1 MHELVHEFTSRKV
14 SPWGGLKYFYGTYQ
28 KSGIREQ
35 MSRLPLPRPGSNRGY
50 QPEDLIEA
58 FMCSVVM
65 GSRRLAHTGMLR
77 SDAVVKEIF
86 GWKRGMADQ
95 STFSRFF
102 RKHTMELNDRIF
114 PALMRGFFE
123 QIKIDGMTID
133 VDSTVI
139 TRYGNQEL
147 AEVGY
152 NPTKRG
158 RASHHPILAFCDELA
173 MVVNAWM
180 RSGDSVSTTDANE
193 FLQEMFTIVAP
204 SRIGLMR
211 FDSGFFS
218 QKIMKLLEAQDKP
231 IPYIIR
237 GKMTPGIAQLIQQ
250 QTAWYANND
259 VVQGAEYCTT
269 TYQAS
274 TWDQPR
280 KVVIV
285 RVPKSRKT
293 HQPTLFEHINIF
305 DSFEYKVFVTSVTFS
320 ASVVHSLYN
329 KRANAE
335 NRIKDLKYDYG
346 IDGFSLMEFG
356 AMEAAFRYV
365 MMAYNLM
372 AIFKQLVMRTAKGR
386 MLSTIRF
393 QCIAIGS
400 YLVKRGSQ
408 KVMKLSAEGR
418 RRHFLAHFFENL
430 ETLHPPFE
438 FSNA

>member
-1 MHELVHEFTSRKV
+1 
-14 SPWGGLKYFYGTYQ
+14 
-28 KSGIREQ
+28 
-35 MSRLPLPRPGSNRGY
+35 
-50 QPEDLIEA
+50 
-58 FMCSVVM
+58 
-65 GSRRLAHTGMLR
+65 
-77 SDAVVKEIF
+77 
-86 GWKRGMADQ
+86 
-95 STFSRFF
+95 
-102 RKHTMELNDRIF
+102 MELNDRIF

-123 QIKIDGMTID
+123 QINIDGMTID

-237 GKMTPGIAQLIQQ
+237 GRMTPGIAQLIQQ

-335 NRIKDLKYDYG
+335 NRIKDLKCDDG

-356 AMEAAFRYV
+356 AMKAAFRYV

-400 YLVKRGSQ
+400 YLIKRGS
-408 KVMKLSAEGR
+408 
-418 RRHFLAHFFENL
+418 
-430 ETLHPPFE
+430 
-438 FSNA
+438 

>member
-259 VVQGAEYCTT
+259 VMQGAEYCTT

-280 KVVIV
+280 KIV
-285 RVPKSRKT
+285 
-293 HQPTLFEHINIF
+293 N
-305 DSFEYKVFVTSVTFS
+305 VFVTSVTFS

-335 NRIKDLKYDYG
+335 NRIKDLKCD
-346 IDGFSLMEFG
+346 DGLQSDGDLQTVGHAYRKRQDAVNHTVPMHCNRKLPGQAWFTKGHEAVSRRPTMTLFGAFLREFG
-356 AMEAAFRYV
+356 DPSS
-365 MMAYNLM
+365 
-372 AIFKQLVMRTAKGR
+372 AIQIF
-386 MLSTIRF
+386 
-393 QCIAIGS
+393 
-400 YLVKRGSQ
+400 
-408 KVMKLSAEGR
+408 
-418 RRHFLAHFFENL
+418 
-430 ETLHPPFE
+430 
-438 FSNA
+438 